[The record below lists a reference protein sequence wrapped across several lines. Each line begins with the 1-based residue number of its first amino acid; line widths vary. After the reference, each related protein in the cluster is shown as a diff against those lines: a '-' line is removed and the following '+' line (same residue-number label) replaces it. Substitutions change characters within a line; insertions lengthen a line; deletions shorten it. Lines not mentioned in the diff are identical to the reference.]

1 MSTRQNVITNAAQL
15 MADHEEFNEYHE
27 NEYNRGMVELIVD
40 TFGTPFHGD
49 DLQVQCQSVWEEIK
63 AERKRF
69 DEEWNSRH
77 QD

>member
-40 TFGTPFHGD
+40 TFGSSLHGD

-69 DEEWNSRH
+69 DEDRNSRH